1 MPAGGAAFRESS
13 APSGRRLAR
22 PVVLQER
29 SGMDDTALQRLHGA
43 LQRHIDSGAV
53 PGMVALVWRAGGPV
67 WFEALGART
76 PGEGGAPMTRDAVF
90 RIYSMTKPIVSLATL
105 MLVEQGRLLLSDPV
119 GRYLPSF
126 RGQRVQVVGED
137 GRLRLEPARRDA
149 TVQDLLRHTAG
160 LGYGRGEGAVARAYR
175 DAGIGARERT
185 DAEMAAALGA
195 LPLLRQPGSAWEYS
209 RATDALGALLE
220 VAADEPLDAL
230 LQRLVLRPLAM
241 RDTGFSVPPAAHDR
255 VAEPFAR
262 DPQTGEAIS
271 LLDVRSPAPFLSG
284 GGGLASTAEDYARFL
299 ALMLGG
305 GSFGG
310 VRLASRRT
318 VAFMTADHLGGIPAT
333 GEVLAAG
340 YGFGLGV
347 AVRRAAGVA
356 ARAGAPG
363 QYGWSGI
370 GGTLFFVDPQEDL
383 FALLLMQAPGQ
394 LDRMCELY
402 PNLVYAAV

>member
-1 MPAGGAAFRESS
+1 MN
-13 APSGRRLAR
+13 
-22 PVVLQER
+22 
-29 SGMDDTALQRLHGA
+29 DIALQRLHGVL
-43 LQRHIDSGAV
+43 LQHIDSGAV
-53 PGMVALVWRAGGPV
+53 PGVVALVWRTGGPV
-67 WFEALGART
+67 WFEALGARV
-76 PGEGGAPMTRDAVF
+76 PGPGGAPMTRDALF

-126 RGQRVQVVGED
+126 RHQRVQAAGED
-137 GRLRLEPARRDA
+137 GQARLEPVRRDA

-160 LGYGRGEGAVARAYR
+160 LGYGWGEDAMAQAYR
-175 DAGIGARERT
+175 AAGIGARERT
-185 DAEMAAALGA
+185 NAELAAALGA

-209 RATDALGALLE
+209 RATDVLGALLE

-230 LQRLVLRPLAM
+230 LRRLVLQPLAM
-241 RDTGFSVPPAAHDR
+241 HDTGFSVPAASHGR
-255 VAEPFAR
+255 LAEPFAR
-262 DPQTGEAIS
+262 DPETGGAIS
-271 LLDVRSPAPFLSG
+271 LLDVRTPAPFLSG
-284 GGGLASTAEDYARFL
+284 GGGLVSTAGDYSRFL

-318 VAFMTADHLGGIPAT
+318 VAFMTADHLGGIPAV
-333 GEVLAAG
+333 GDVLATG
-340 YGFGLGV
+340 YGFGLGF
-347 AVRRAAGVA
+347 AVRRAAGIA

-363 QYGWSGI
+363 QYGWSGV